1 MFSFIKKFFEHRR
14 ALAAEREQECC
25 ALIKS
30 IDCALAESRDCD
42 KSWQSYLAWYTKYE
56 LLRNDIINDSV
67 RRFKKCSSFRLFTS
81 SANTF
86 VQERDRIYERI
97 DSLRQNEECPL
108 LLSKLNECFAELNFL
123 FSNPAEYISDDAVS
137 SWRKK
142 RQENINMLSCHNPNM
157 YSKASCYSAY
167 KKSWEQFFSVLDSL
181 SQKVKVHNEQ
191 VFIARKAEAKQI
203 IGNIK
208 GFPLDDQQLDCVVT
222 DAHNQLVIAGA
233 GTGKTTTIVGKVKYL
248 LKKHLC
254 KPEEILI
261 LSFTKKSAEDMN
273 QQLKDNIDVPITAC
287 TFHSLG
293 YDKVLAK
300 LEGKKAVFQDTSRFV
315 WDQLKEE
322 IKNPK
327 YLKLLVDYLLYN
339 KSKSKSMDD
348 FKSADDYNQYIEE
361 NPPKT
366 INGISVKSYGE
377 MDIANFLWQN
387 QVVFEYERPYRF
399 LTATEDY
406 RQYQPDFYLPEYDVY
421 IEYFGINRK
430 GKVSDAFSGK
440 NGKIASQAY
449 SEGMR
454 WKRRIHKEHNTK
466 LVECFAYEKFEDT
479 LLDELS
485 QRLINQGVVLKPR
498 SAEDM
503 WASMLDDYEK
513 NFIFQRI
520 ASLLESMLIQTKA
533 NAYSIEDLKR
543 INGLTK
549 NILERRE
556 NDDILRLFEP
566 IYSAYLKMLCEKN
579 YIDFS
584 DMINNAARYICDGK
598 YTNPYKVVIVDEY
611 QDISKPRYNLLK
623 ALRDSSDYK
632 LFCVG
637 DDWQSIYRFAG
648 SDVNYILNFEK
659 YWGQTKIG
667 KIETTYRF
675 PKRLIEAS
683 GCFVMENPSQIKKR
697 LKTPSKDND
706 FVLGAG
712 LWDWRLS
719 ELPRNSKVLF
729 LGRYKDDEKM
739 MKKFLKNLISTE
751 KKGEYKYNGREDLS
765 INFMTIHASKGL
777 QADYVFILNNKNGRK
792 GFPSKIED
800 APVMKL
806 FSENPEDFPYAEER
820 RLFYVAMTRAKKKV
834 IFVPP
839 SNPAEESC
847 FYGEISSHYEKEIK
861 AEGWTCPKCG
871 GHLEKKK
878 GPYGIF
884 VGCSNYRR
892 EYQKCKF
899 TRNIANKD
907 FR

>member
-56 LLRNDIINDSV
+56 SLRNDIINDSV

-366 INGISVKSYGE
+366 FNGISVKSYGE

-440 NGKIASQAY
+440 NGKTASQAY

-479 LLDELS
+479 LLDTLS
-485 QRLINQGVVLKPR
+485 QRLVSQGVVFRPR

-503 WASMLDDYEK
+503 WTCMQDDYDR
-513 NFIFQRI
+513 NFVFKRI
-520 ASLLESMLIQTKA
+520 ASLLGSMVCQAKA
-533 NAYSIEDLKR
+533 NAYSVEDLRR
-543 INGLTK
+543 INESTS
-549 NILERRE
+549 NFLERRE
-556 NDDILRLFEP
+556 NDDILCLFEP
-566 IYSAYLKMLCEKN
+566 IYSAYLKMLSEKN
-579 YIDFS
+579 CIDFS
-584 DMINNAARYICDGK
+584 DMINNAAQYIREGK
-598 YTNPYKVVIVDEY
+598 YTNPYKFVIVDEY

-659 YWGQTKIG
+659 YWGPTKIG

-675 PKRLIEAS
+675 PKRLIEAT
-683 GCFVMENPSQIKKR
+683 GNFVMENPAQIKKK
-697 LKTPSKDND
+697 LKTPSKDNGY
-706 FVLGAG
+706 VLGKG
-712 LWDWRLS
+712 LWGWRLN

-739 MKKFLKNLISTE
+739 MKKFLKDLVPIGKN
-751 KKGEYKYNGREDLS
+751 GEYKYASREDLS
-765 INFMTIHASKGL
+765 IIFMTVHASKGL
-777 QADYVFILNNKNGRK
+777 QADYVYILNNKNGRK

-806 FSENPEDFPYAEER
+806 FSENPEEFPYAEER

-839 SNPAEESC
+839 SSAAEQSC
-847 FYGEISSHYEKEIK
+847 FYEEISSRYENDIN
-861 AEGWTCPKCG
+861 AEEWTCPKCG
-871 GHLEKKK
+871 GRLKKK
-878 GPYGIF
+878 NGPYGPFI
-884 VGCSNYRR
+884 GCSNYHR
-892 EYQKCKF
+892 EYQKCTF
-899 TRNIANKD
+899 TRNLS
-907 FR
+907 

>member
-1 MFSFIKKFFEHRR
+1 MFSFIKRFFERR
-14 ALAAEREQECC
+14 GALAAERERECC
-25 ALIKS
+25 MLIKS
-30 IDCALAESRDCD
+30 IDNALSESKVCGE
-42 KSWQSYLAWYTKYE
+42 SWQSYQAWCAKYE
-56 LLRNDIINDSV
+56 SLHNDVLSDFIRKLRKSP
-67 RRFKKCSSFRLFTS
+67 SFQLFSS
-81 SANTF
+81 SACVF
-86 VQERDRIYERI
+86 IQEWDRVCEQV
-97 DSLRQNEECPL
+97 DCLRQNEECNP
-108 LLSKLNECFAELNFL
+108 LLSKVEESLASLL
-123 FSNPAEYISDDAVS
+123 YIFSNTSEYVSDETVS
-137 SWRKK
+137 TWKK
-142 RQENINMLSCHNPNM
+142 NCQENINQLQYHAPNK
-157 YSKASCYSAY
+157 YSKAFCYGAY
-167 KKSWEQFFSVLDSL
+167 KKSWEQFFSLLDTL
-181 SQKVKVHNEQ
+181 PQKVKLHNEH
-191 VFIARKAEAKQI
+191 VLSVRKVEAKQI

-208 GFPLDDQQLDCVVT
+208 GFPLDDQQLDCVVK

-248 LKKHLC
+248 LKKNLC

-261 LSFTKKSAEDMN
+261 LSFTKKSAADMN
-273 QQLKDNIDVPITAC
+273 QQLKENIDVPITAC

-293 YDKVLAK
+293 YDKVLGK
-300 LEGKKAVFQDTSRFV
+300 LEGKRAVFQDMSKFV

-322 IKNPK
+322 IKNPE
-327 YLKLLVDYLLYN
+327 YLKLLVEYLLYN

-348 FKSADDYNQYIEE
+348 FKNVEEYDRYIEE

-387 QVVFEYERPYRF
+387 QVVFEYERPYHF
-399 LTATEDY
+399 STATEEF

-421 IEYFGINRK
+421 IEYFGINRQ
-430 GKVSDAFSGK
+430 GRVSDAFLGK
-440 NGKIASQAY
+440 NGKTASQLY

-485 QRLINQGVVLKPR
+485 KRLVNQGVVLKPR

-503 WASMLDDYEK
+503 WASMQNDYDK
-513 NFIFQRI
+513 NFVFQRI
-520 ASLLESMLIQTKA
+520 ASLLGAMLTQAKA
-533 NAYSIEDLKR
+533 NVYSVEDLKR
-543 INGLTK
+543 INYSTAS
-549 NILERRE
+549 ILERRE

-566 IYSAYLKMLCEKN
+566 IYTAYLKMLSEKN

-584 DMINNAARYICDGK
+584 DMINNAAQYVREGK

-611 QDISKPRYNLLK
+611 QDISKPRFNLLK
-623 ALRDSSDYK
+623 ALRDSMDYK

-648 SDVNYILNFEK
+648 SDVSYILNFEK
-659 YWGQTKIG
+659 YWGPTEIG

-683 GCFVMENPSQIKKR
+683 GSFVMENPSQIKKQ

-706 FVLGAG
+706 FVLGKG
-712 LWDWRLS
+712 LWEWRLN

-739 MKKFLKNLISTE
+739 MKNYLKNLIPIG
-751 KKGEYKYNGREDLS
+751 KNGEYKYAGREDLF
-765 INFMTIHASKGL
+765 INFMTVHASKGL

-806 FSENPEDFPYAEER
+806 FSENPEEFPYAEER

-839 SNPAEESC
+839 SNSAEESC
-847 FYGEISSHYEKEIK
+847 FYEEISSRYENDIK
-861 AEGWTCPKCG
+861 AEGWICPKCG

-878 GPYGIF
+878 GPYGMFI
-884 VGCSNYRR
+884 GCSNYRR
-892 EYQKCKF
+892 EYQKCTF
-899 TRNIANKD
+899 TRNLS
-907 FR
+907 